1 MREVQVMF
9 NVMFKLKDFFKE
21 NRFDY
26 VVSLLT
32 MIGSNGFSVFIP
44 YIIGQLI
51 DAIIKDELTGSAL
64 RLFGLLFLISLI
76 GAYILE
82 FIWSYYLFTGAAK
95 LQAQMRSKLMDHFL
109 KMRASF
115 YEKFRTGDLMARA
128 TQDVRSIADTA
139 GYGMMVLMNAT
150 LFLAVIVLMMGLSVS
165 WKLTFFSLLPLT
177 VLAYL
182 FGKLGNIVEKRYT
195 AAQDA
200 FSSLNNDVLEVVDG
214 IRVIRAYVKEDDY
227 VEKFRQQ
234 TESMLAKNNRV
245 ADANALFSPLTK
257 VTLSVSNL
265 ISFGYGAYLV
275 SKGQLSVGDIV
286 AFQMYLGMIVWPI
299 MSIGELTNVLRQ
311 GSASM
316 ERVETLLSA
325 NDSMEADGSKV
336 IETVDDITV
345 RGLSFKY
352 PSSQDVNLDQID
364 VVIPKGKTL
373 GIVGKTG
380 AGKTTFIRQLLRQY
394 PLGSGDLMVGTEPI
408 LAYKGKTVQNLI
420 GYVPQDHIL
429 FSKSVRDNIAFGKG
443 SATDDEIMASIRIA
457 SFEDDL
463 KKMAEGLDT
472 MIGEKGVSIS
482 GGQKQRIS
490 IARAL
495 IKDPEILILDDSLS
509 AVDAKT
515 EQKIVENIKQ
525 LRSGKTTIIS
535 THRLSAVKQ
544 ADEIIVMEDGKIIE
558 RGSHDALI
566 SRKGWYY
573 TQYLR
578 QELKAGADE

>member
-177 VLAYL
+177 ILAYL

>member
-95 LQAQMRSKLMDHFL
+95 LQAQMRSKLMNHFL

-165 WKLTFFSLLPLT
+165 WKITFFSLLPLT
-177 VLAYL
+177 ILAYL

-316 ERVETLLSA
+316 ERVETVLSA

-345 RGLSFKY
+345 HGLSFKY

>member
-1 MREVQVMF
+1 MF

-95 LQAQMRSKLMDHFL
+95 LQAQMRSKLMNHFL

-177 VLAYL
+177 ILAYL

-316 ERVETLLSA
+316 ERVETVLSA

-345 RGLSFKY
+345 HGLSFKY

>member
-64 RLFGLLFLISLI
+64 GLFGLLFLISLI

-177 VLAYL
+177 ILAYL

-316 ERVETLLSA
+316 ERVETVLSA

-345 RGLSFKY
+345 HGLSFKY

>member
-1 MREVQVMF
+1 M
-9 NVMFKLKDFFKE
+9 
-21 NRFDY
+21 
-26 VVSLLT
+26 
-32 MIGSNGFSVFIP
+32 
-44 YIIGQLI
+44 
-51 DAIIKDELTGSAL
+51 
-64 RLFGLLFLISLI
+64 
-76 GAYILE
+76 
-82 FIWSYYLFTGAAK
+82 
-95 LQAQMRSKLMDHFL
+95 
-109 KMRASF
+109 
-115 YEKFRTGDLMARA
+115 
-128 TQDVRSIADTA
+128 
-139 GYGMMVLMNAT
+139 
-150 LFLAVIVLMMGLSVS
+150 
-165 WKLTFFSLLPLT
+165 
-177 VLAYL
+177 
-182 FGKLGNIVEKRYT
+182 
-195 AAQDA
+195 
-200 FSSLNNDVLEVVDG
+200 
-214 IRVIRAYVKEDDY
+214 IRAYVKEDDY

-316 ERVETLLSA
+316 ERVETVLSA

-345 RGLSFKY
+345 HGLSFKY